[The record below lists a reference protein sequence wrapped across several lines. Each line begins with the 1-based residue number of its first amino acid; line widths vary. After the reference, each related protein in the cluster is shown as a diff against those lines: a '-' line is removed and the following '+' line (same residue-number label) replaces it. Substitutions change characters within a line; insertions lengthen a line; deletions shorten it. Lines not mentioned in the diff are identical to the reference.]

1 MDLAFYAA
9 VAGASA
15 QQKRLNVVANNLAN
29 LSTAGFK
36 REEAVFANLVYNE
49 LDPPALEGTQL
60 VASSGSHMTK
70 TNTDYS
76 MGELIPSNMPYD
88 YVLTGDGFFALQ
100 DPASGEITYTRD
112 GTFCLSRAGGEEEG
126 EDIFYLASA
135 NGKHVLDENGMP
147 IIVTED
153 NKESKLPVGVY
164 RFRTNDGMIHVGENE
179 YMPTEKNGTAMV
191 SENSENLVLQGYTEN
206 SNVNMAEEMTNMIEA
221 QRAYQY
227 ALKMIQTADEVE
239 STINSLRS

>member
-9 VAGASA
+9 AAGASA
-15 QQKRLNVVANNLAN
+15 QQKRMNVVANNLAN

-36 REEAVFANLVYNE
+36 REEAIFANLIYNE

-60 VASSGSHMTK
+60 VASSGAQVAK

-76 MGELIPSNMPYD
+76 LGELLPSGMPYD

-100 DPASGEITYTRD
+100 NPETGEITYTRD
-112 GTFCLSRAGGEEEG
+112 GTFSLSRLGNEN

-135 NGKHVLDENGMP
+135 NGKHVLDENGQP
-147 IIVTED
+147 IIVTEE
-153 NKESKLPVGVY
+153 NKDSRLPVGVY
-164 RFRTNDGMIHVGENE
+164 RFRTNNGMIHVGDNE
-179 YMPTEKNGTAMV
+179 YRPTEKNGTPIVA
-191 SENSENLVLQGYTEN
+191 ENSESMALQGYTEN
-206 SNVNMAEEMTNMIEA
+206 SNVDMGEEITYMIEA

>member
-9 VAGASA
+9 AAGASA
-15 QQKRLNVVANNLAN
+15 QQKRMNVVANNLSN

-36 REEAVFANLVYNE
+36 REEAVFANLIYNE
-49 LDPPALEGTQL
+49 LDPPAQEGTQL
-60 VASSGSHMTK
+60 VASSGSHIAK

-76 MGELIPSNMPYD
+76 LGELLPSGMPYD

-100 DPASGEITYTRD
+100 DPATGEITYTRD
-112 GTFCLSRAGGEEEG
+112 GTFSLSRIGDED

-135 NGKHVLDENGMP
+135 NRKQVLDENGEP
-147 IIVTED
+147 IIVTDE
-153 NKESKLPVGVY
+153 NKDRKLPVGVY
-164 RFRTNDGMIHVGENE
+164 RFRTNDGMIHVGDNE
-179 YMPTEKNGTAMV
+179 YRPTEKNGPAV
-191 SENSENLVLQGYTEN
+191 VAENSENLVLQGYTEN
-206 SNVNMAEEMTNMIEA
+206 SNVDMAEEMTYMIEA

-239 STINSLRS
+239 STINSLRN